1 MKVALKEDVEKLGKK
16 GDLKNVADGY
26 ARNFL
31 IPRGLVEI
39 ATQEV
44 IKRTEKI
51 REAREAETA
60 KQKDAMTKLAEKIT
74 GQKIEIKAKAKNDKL
89 FGSISAA
96 KIAKAITEQ
105 TKTAIDKK
113 MIVLAKPIKK
123 VGDYNVRI
131 KLADEVETDLVIK
144 VAAE

>member
-16 GDLKNVADGY
+16 GDLKNVAAGY

-31 IPRGLVEI
+31 IPKGLVEI

-44 IKRTEKI
+44 IKRTAKI
-51 REAREAETA
+51 RKTREAEAA
-60 KQKDAMTKLAEKIT
+60 KQKEAMTKLAEKIT

-123 VGDYNVRI
+123 VGEYNVRI
-131 KLADEVETDLVIK
+131 KLADEVETDLVVK
-144 VAAE
+144 VTAE